1 MNVHMIL
8 KLIMKKMKKINYE
21 ETSNNQN
28 QLRRLI
34 ALPQLRMTAGQNDS
48 KNRLGGYGI
57 AGLIILFIIVITV
70 IIACY
75 VMMQIFVNTKLIA
88 FPLKLGRVEG

>member
-1 MNVHMIL
+1 
-8 KLIMKKMKKINYE
+8 
-21 ETSNNQN
+21 
-28 QLRRLI
+28 
-34 ALPQLRMTAGQNDS
+34 MTTGQNNTN
-48 KNRLGGYGI
+48 NRIGGYGI

-75 VMMQIFVNTKLIA
+75 VMMQVFVNTKLIA